1 MLMIQTLPEF
11 RLVAGMAS
19 KTPAT
24 QAAHYIPA
32 TNTQPVQPARRTL
45 WGWVTGF
52 VAALSGLAPH
62 VLHHVGLL
70 AGVALVAG
78 TKGTILFGLIGFLVS
93 IPFLLRLR
101 RRLGTWRAPA
111 IGLVIFA
118 VMFSLSA
125 FVIGP
130 AISGQSG
137 TSNQTPTQQV
147 DHSSHHG

>member
-1 MLMIQTLPEF
+1 M
-11 RLVAGMAS
+11 
-19 KTPAT
+19 
-24 QAAHYIPA
+24 
-32 TNTQPVQPARRTL
+32 
-45 WGWVTGF
+45 
-52 VAALSGLAPH
+52 
-62 VLHHVGLL
+62 GLL

-78 TKGTILFGLIGFLVS
+78 TKGTILFGLIGFRVS

>member
-1 MLMIQTLPEF
+1 
-11 RLVAGMAS
+11 VASHTA
-19 KTPAT
+19 PHVAHHR
-24 QAAHYIPA
+24 AAGDA
-32 TNTQPVQPARRTL
+32 QPVRSTRQTI

-52 VAALSGLAPH
+52 VATLSGLAPH

-78 TKGTILFGLIGFLVS
+78 TKGTILFGLIGFVVS

-101 RRLGTWRAPA
+101 RRFGTWRAPV
-111 IGLVIFA
+111 IGLVVFA

-130 AISGQSG
+130 AISGQSS
-137 TSNQTPTQQV
+137 TSGQTPAQQV